1 MQKKKLK
8 RRWQKLH
15 DPTNGGLSRAAGAEC
30 WTIRASGWEG
40 SFSQGQRPWCPRS
53 VPALLLQGCLSV
65 RRGSCPC
72 THRPVGL
79 CLPHL
84 LLLSLLTQPPVCP
97 LTPSSLLFL
106 TCPVHPDGSSP
117 SSYSLPHALNPRK
130 GLKDEQSSC
139 ANLNK
144 HSIIPRPP
152 QVFFFTGRSWSPSN
166 PSPLG
171 SALGGG
177 DTFVQGAVLS
187 TEVLRIGTQ
196 TGVPCREGRGFP
208 ARPSS
213 AVSCVPNAGIITS
226 N

>member
-40 SFSQGQRPWCPRS
+40 SFSQGQRPWCPGS
-53 VPALLLQGCLSV
+53 VPALLLQGCPSV

-106 TCPVHPDGSSP
+106 TCPVRPDGSSP

-187 TEVLRIGTQ
+187 TEVLRICTQ

-208 ARPSS
+208 SRPSS